1 MVSKARI
8 KNRPG
13 GHPSLLVSDLI
24 LRFMLPRVKRGLIL
38 YMKDAL
44 SPPCQVVSKCAFQF
58 DKLEFVSIPYKS
70 FPCFIWNS
78 FSFYYNSR
86 IAGISSPGLSLKY

>member
-1 MVSKARI
+1 MAADLYKMQDDQRFPEIRI
-8 KNRPG
+8 
-13 GHPSLLVSDLI
+13 
-24 LRFMLPRVKRGLIL
+24 
-38 YMKDAL
+38 
-44 SPPCQVVSKCAFQF
+44 
-58 DKLEFVSIPYKS
+58 DKPEFVSIPYKS